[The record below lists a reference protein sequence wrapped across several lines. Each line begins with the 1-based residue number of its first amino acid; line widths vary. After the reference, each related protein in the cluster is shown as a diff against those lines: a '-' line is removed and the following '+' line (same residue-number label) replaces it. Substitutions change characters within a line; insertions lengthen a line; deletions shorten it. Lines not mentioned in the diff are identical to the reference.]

1 MREYQENDY
10 SYYDRNGEL
19 QEKKY
24 YECIGW
30 LTEEEAEEMESK

>member
-10 SYYDRNGEL
+10 SYYDCNGEL
-19 QEKKY
+19 KEKKY
-24 YECIGW
+24 YECVGW